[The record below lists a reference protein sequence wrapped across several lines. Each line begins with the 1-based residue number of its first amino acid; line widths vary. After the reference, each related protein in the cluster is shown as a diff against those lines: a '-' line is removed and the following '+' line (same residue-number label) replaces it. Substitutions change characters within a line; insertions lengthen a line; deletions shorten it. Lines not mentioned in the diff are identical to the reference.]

1 MLGLRS
7 WAISWALL
15 FKIMHVAV
23 LVFSRLLDSVLWQLL
38 ALRQVI

>member
-15 FKIMHVAV
+15 FKIMHAV
-23 LVFSRLLDSVLWQLL
+23 EHAFSRLLDSVLWQLP